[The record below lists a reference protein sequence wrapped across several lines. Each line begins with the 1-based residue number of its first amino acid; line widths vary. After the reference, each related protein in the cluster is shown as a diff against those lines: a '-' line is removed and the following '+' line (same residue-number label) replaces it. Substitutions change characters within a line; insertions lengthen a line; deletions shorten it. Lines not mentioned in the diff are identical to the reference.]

1 MRAFGLQNTAS
12 GKEKRMLQGCC
23 SAVPRL
29 LAGPRPSYRSD
40 GGKFTYNLPEI
51 VGEHRTAGS
60 LVHAVHSSTNCT
72 MLRLDGYKYW
82 RDYGSDN
89 QISKGMIY
97 QPLGWTLM
105 VDVMKLT

>member
-1 MRAFGLQNTAS
+1 MGRYRKGIRLDVS
-12 GKEKRMLQGCC
+12 GPQT
-23 SAVPRL
+23 
-29 LAGPRPSYRSD
+29 LAPPDYWDSILRTSSEDYSD
-40 GGKFTYNLPEI
+40 GGKFTINLPEI